1 MSIVCSHGELGGC
14 SAKGPLLLLESPTFL
29 GGIAEVLKSDMR
41 VTRKQRHSAKRICV
55 RLTTYPKNDP
65 ERGSIS
71 LQWHS
76 DPFEFRNIQ
85 IRKVGDCDEK

>member
-1 MSIVCSHGELGGC
+1 
-14 SAKGPLLLLESPTFL
+14 
-29 GGIAEVLKSDMR
+29 MR